1 MKKIFA
7 GIMMLAAVAFTSCQ
21 EWLDV
26 NKNIDTPDY
35 VEATLYLSGIQQSMQ
50 GLYWDIRATGPITQ
64 YMGTSS
70 YTTFAAHRYTTGSD
84 NGGEQ
89 WRMVYWNMGMNLEN
103 FINQSVEAEHWTLA
117 GIGYAMKA
125 FAWDAMTKYHGD
137 LPLDDAFVE
146 GLLEHDYDYQD
157 YIYEK
162 VKEWADTAIEY
173 LTMEDSYPYG
183 AKLTLNDWIYGGDK
197 DKWIKFC
204 YAVKIRQL
212 SSLVQKPNFN
222 TELALELVSYADK
235 TFQSPADDA
244 TLSVE
249 GGGQDA
255 PASGYNNF
263 WCPRRGNLSSSY
275 WQHKYPV
282 QVMTGT
288 VPAYDENG
296 NKILVDNHDDV
307 DPRYKYVLAEKQI
320 ITDTNVMA
328 EGHYDPR
335 AVVKLATTSDP
346 LFENTEDLD
355 VIKRHEFYGG
365 GLTGRGSDVA
375 GINAPYFYGREV
387 TTNSSILDGIGRW
400 IYREDAPYIMMTS
413 AEVKFCIA
421 EAYFRMGDKANAL
434 TWWKAAIADDM
445 EFTAKYIYTGKAADN
460 ANSVSGG
467 DKISK
472 AVFNKAAA
480 EYLAGPFVEGVT
492 VDDLT
497 LSHIMMQKFVALFP
511 WGANETWVDQRKVFY
526 DVNYTGDYP
535 YNGNGWNRTQV
546 DYKNDNDPT
555 KVYQGFYLY
564 PARVEGY
571 KSSYSSTW
579 NLEGAPCFRVPPRF
593 NSEYMWNKPSLR
605 QLKPISGM
613 TPYYQCS
620 IPWFCY
626 PNGYPETY
634 PDVDNSLER

>member
-70 YTTFAAHRYTTGSD
+70 YTTFASHRYTTGSD
-84 NGGEQ
+84 NGGEM

-249 GGGQDA
+249 AGGQDA

-296 NKILVDNHDDV
+296 NKILVDNHNDV

-346 LFENTEDLD
+346 LFENTENLD
-355 VIKRHEFYGG
+355 VIKRHKFYGG
-365 GLTGRGSDVA
+365 GLTGRASDVS

>member
-1 MKKIFA
+1 
-7 GIMMLAAVAFTSCQ
+7 MLAAVAFTSCQ

-64 YMGTSS
+64 YMGTDS
-70 YTTFAAHRYTTGSD
+70 YTTFASHRYTTGSD
-84 NGGEQ
+84 NGGEM

-296 NKILVDNHDDV
+296 NKILVENHNDV

-365 GLTGRGSDVA
+365 GLTSRTSDVA

>member
-64 YMGTSS
+64 YMGTDS
-70 YTTFAAHRYTTGSD
+70 YTTFASHRYTTGSD
-84 NGGEQ
+84 NGGEM

-365 GLTGRGSDVA
+365 GLTGRASDVS

>member
-64 YMGTSS
+64 YMGTDS

-84 NGGEQ
+84 NGGEM

-222 TELALELVSYADK
+222 TELALELVGYADK

-296 NKILVDNHDDV
+296 NKILVDNHDAV

-365 GLTGRGSDVA
+365 GLTGRASDVA

>member
-1 MKKIFA
+1 
-7 GIMMLAAVAFTSCQ
+7 L
-21 EWLDV
+21 
-26 NKNIDTPDY
+26 
-35 VEATLYLSGIQQSMQ
+35 
-50 GLYWDIRATGPITQ
+50 
-64 YMGTSS
+64 
-70 YTTFAAHRYTTGSD
+70 
-84 NGGEQ
+84 
-89 WRMVYWNMGMNLEN
+89 
-103 FINQSVEAEHWTLA
+103 
-117 GIGYAMKA
+117 
-125 FAWDAMTKYHGD
+125 
-137 LPLDDAFVE
+137 
-146 GLLEHDYDYQD
+146 
-157 YIYEK
+157 
-162 VKEWADTAIEY
+162 
-173 LTMEDSYPYG
+173 
-183 AKLTLNDWIYGGDK
+183 
-197 DKWIKFC
+197 
-204 YAVKIRQL
+204 
-212 SSLVQKPNFN
+212 
-222 TELALELVSYADK
+222 
-235 TFQSPADDA
+235 FQ
-244 TLSVE
+244 
-249 GGGQDA
+249 
-255 PASGYNNF
+255 
-263 WCPRRGNLSSSY
+263 
-275 WQHKYPV
+275 H
-282 QVMTGT
+282 
-288 VPAYDENG
+288 
-296 NKILVDNHDDV
+296 
-307 DPRYKYVLAEKQI
+307 
-320 ITDTNVMA
+320 
-328 EGHYDPR
+328 
-335 AVVKLATTSDP
+335 
-346 LFENTEDLD
+346 TEDLD
-355 VIKRHEFYGG
+355 VIKRHEYYGG

-421 EAYFRMGDKANAL
+421 EAYFRMGQKADAL
-434 TWWKAAIADDM
+434 IWWKAAVADDM
-445 EFTAKYIYTGKAADN
+445 DFTAKYIYTGKAAEN
-460 ANSVSGG
+460 TNSVAGG
-467 DKISK
+467 DKITK
-472 AVFNKAAA
+472 ALFNQAAA

-492 VDDLT
+492 AADLT

>member
-1 MKKIFA
+1 
-7 GIMMLAAVAFTSCQ
+7 MLAAVAFTSCQ

-84 NGGEQ
+84 NGGEM

>member
-7 GIMMLAAVAFTSCQ
+7 GIMMLAAVAFTGCQ
-21 EWLDV
+21 KWLDV
-26 NKNIDTPDY
+26 NENIDTPDY

-70 YTTFAAHRYTTGSD
+70 YTTFAAHRYTTGND
-84 NGGEQ
+84 AGGEQ

-103 FINQSVEAEHWTLA
+103 FINQSVEAEQWTLA

-125 FAWDAMTKYHGD
+125 FAWDALTKYHGD
-137 LPLDDAFVE
+137 LPLDDAFVA
-146 GLLEHDYDYQD
+146 GLLEHDYDTQD
-157 YIYEK
+157 YVYEK

-173 LTMEDSYPYG
+173 LTMEDPYPYG
-183 AKLTLNDWIYGGDK
+183 AKLSLNDWIYGGNK

-212 SSLVQKPNFN
+212 SSLVQKPNFVS
-222 TELALELVSYADK
+222 ELAPELVGYADK

-244 TLSVE
+244 TLAIE

-255 PASGYNNF
+255 PYSAYNNF
-263 WCPRRGNLSSSY
+263 WCPRRGNLADVY
-275 WQHKYPV
+275 WQHRYIV

-307 DPRYKYVLAEKQI
+307 DPRYKYVLSEKQI

-335 AVVKLATTSDP
+335 VAVKLATTSDE
-346 LFENTEDLD
+346 LFENTDDLN
-355 VIKRHEFYGG
+355 VIKRHEYYGG

-387 TTNSSILDGIGRW
+387 TNNSSILDGIGRW

-413 AEVKFCIA
+413 SEVKFCIA

-434 TWWKAAIADDM
+434 TWWKAAVADDM
-445 EFTAKYIYTGKAADN
+445 EFTAKYINTGKTAEN
-460 ANSVSGG
+460 TNSVSGG

-472 AVFNKAAA
+472 AVFNQAAA

-492 VDDLT
+492 AADLT
-497 LSHIMMQKFVALFP
+497 LSHIMMQKYVALFP

-526 DVNYTGDYP
+526 DVKYTGEYP

-546 DYKNDNDPT
+546 DYKTDNDPT

-571 KSSYSSTW
+571 KSSYSATW

-593 NSEYMWNKPSLR
+593 NSEYMWNKPALR

>member
-1 MKKIFA
+1 
-7 GIMMLAAVAFTSCQ
+7 MLAAVAFTSCQ

-64 YMGTSS
+64 YMGTDS

-296 NKILVDNHDDV
+296 NKILVDNHNDV

-346 LFENTEDLD
+346 LFENTENLD

-365 GLTGRGSDVA
+365 GLTGRASDVA

>member
-1 MKKIFA
+1 
-7 GIMMLAAVAFTSCQ
+7 MMLAAVAFTSCQ

-70 YTTFAAHRYTTGSD
+70 YTTFASHRYTTGSD
-84 NGGEQ
+84 NGGEM

-296 NKILVDNHDDV
+296 NKILVDNHNDV

-365 GLTGRGSDVA
+365 GLTSRASDVA

>member
-70 YTTFAAHRYTTGSD
+70 YTTFASHRYTTGSD
-84 NGGEQ
+84 NGGEM

>member
-64 YMGTSS
+64 YMGTDS

-84 NGGEQ
+84 AGGEM

-275 WQHKYPV
+275 WQHRYPV

-296 NKILVDNHDDV
+296 NKILVENHNDV

-346 LFENTEDLD
+346 LFENTENLD

-365 GLTGRGSDVA
+365 GLTGRASDVA

>member
-50 GLYWDIRATGPITQ
+50 GLYWDIRATGPMTQ
-64 YMGTSS
+64 YMGTDS

-84 NGGEQ
+84 AGGEM

-296 NKILVDNHDDV
+296 NKILVDNHNDV

-346 LFENTEDLD
+346 LFENTENLD

-365 GLTGRGSDVA
+365 GLTGRASDVA

>member
-1 MKKIFA
+1 
-7 GIMMLAAVAFTSCQ
+7 MLAAVAFTSCQ

-64 YMGTSS
+64 YMGTDS

-84 NGGEQ
+84 NGGEM

-222 TELALELVSYADK
+222 TELALELVGYADK

-296 NKILVDNHDDV
+296 NKILVDNHDAV

-365 GLTGRGSDVA
+365 GLTGRASDVA

>member
-1 MKKIFA
+1 
-7 GIMMLAAVAFTSCQ
+7 MMLAAVAFTSCQ

-70 YTTFAAHRYTTGSD
+70 YTTFANHRYTTGSD
-84 NGGEQ
+84 NGGEM

-222 TELALELVSYADK
+222 SELALELVSYADK

-296 NKILVDNHDDV
+296 NKILVENHNDV

-346 LFENTEDLD
+346 LFENTENLD

-365 GLTGRGSDVA
+365 GLTGRASDVA

>member
-1 MKKIFA
+1 
-7 GIMMLAAVAFTSCQ
+7 MLAAVAFTSCQ

-70 YTTFAAHRYTTGSD
+70 YTTFASHRYTTGSD
-84 NGGEQ
+84 NGGEM

-275 WQHKYPV
+275 WQHRYPV

-296 NKILVDNHDDV
+296 NKILVDNHNDV

-365 GLTGRGSDVA
+365 GLTGRASDVA

-445 EFTAKYIYTGKAADN
+445 AFTAKYIYTGKAADN

>member
-1 MKKIFA
+1 
-7 GIMMLAAVAFTSCQ
+7 MLAAVAFTSCQ

-50 GLYWDIRATGPITQ
+50 GLYWDIRATGPMTQ
-64 YMGTSS
+64 YMGTDS

-84 NGGEQ
+84 AGGEM

-296 NKILVDNHDDV
+296 NKILVDNHNDV

-346 LFENTEDLD
+346 LFENTENLD

-365 GLTGRGSDVA
+365 GLTGRASDVA

>member
-1 MKKIFA
+1 
-7 GIMMLAAVAFTSCQ
+7 MLAAVAFTSCQ

-50 GLYWDIRATGPITQ
+50 GLYWDIRATGPMTQ
-64 YMGTSS
+64 YMGTDS

-84 NGGEQ
+84 AGGEM

-222 TELALELVSYADK
+222 TELALELVGYADK

-296 NKILVDNHDDV
+296 NKILVDNHNDV

-346 LFENTEDLD
+346 LFENTENLD

-365 GLTGRGSDVA
+365 GLTGRASDVA

>member
-64 YMGTSS
+64 YMGTDS
-70 YTTFAAHRYTTGSD
+70 YTTFASHRYTTGSD
-84 NGGEQ
+84 NGGEM

-275 WQHKYPV
+275 WQHRYPV

-346 LFENTEDLD
+346 LFENTENLD
-355 VIKRHEFYGG
+355 VIKRHKFYGG
-365 GLTGRGSDVA
+365 GLTGRASDVS

>member
-1 MKKIFA
+1 
-7 GIMMLAAVAFTSCQ
+7 MLAAVAFTSCQ

-70 YTTFAAHRYTTGSD
+70 YTTFASHRYTTGSD
-84 NGGEQ
+84 NGGEM

-296 NKILVDNHDDV
+296 NKILVDNHNDV

-365 GLTGRGSDVA
+365 GLTSRASDVA

>member
-1 MKKIFA
+1 
-7 GIMMLAAVAFTSCQ
+7 MLAAVAFTSCQ

-70 YTTFAAHRYTTGSD
+70 YTTFASHRYTTGSD
-84 NGGEQ
+84 NGGEM

-296 NKILVDNHDDV
+296 NKILVDNHNDV

-365 GLTGRGSDVA
+365 GLTSRASDVA

-387 TTNSSILDGIGRW
+387 TTSSSILDGIGRW

>member
-64 YMGTSS
+64 YMGTDS

-84 NGGEQ
+84 AGGEM

>member
-7 GIMMLAAVAFTSCQ
+7 GIMMLAAVAFTGCQ
-21 EWLDV
+21 KWLDV
-26 NKNIDTPDY
+26 NKNTDTPDY
-35 VEATLYLSGIQQSMQ
+35 VEASLYLSGIQQSMQ
-50 GLYWDIRATGPITQ
+50 GLYWDIRATGPLTQ

-70 YTTFAAHRYTTGSD
+70 YTTFAAHRYTTGND
-84 NGGEQ
+84 AGGEQ

-103 FINQSVEAEHWTLA
+103 FINQSIEAEQWTLA

-125 FAWDAMTKYHGD
+125 FAWDALTKYHGD
-137 LPLDDAFVE
+137 LPLDDAFVV
-146 GLLEHDYDYQD
+146 GLLEHDYDTQD
-157 YIYEK
+157 YVYEK

-173 LTMEDSYPYG
+173 LTMEDPYPYG
-183 AKLTLNDWIYGGDK
+183 AKLSLNDWIYGGDK
-197 DKWIKFC
+197 AKWIKFC

-212 SSLVQKPNFN
+212 SSLVNKPNFVS
-222 TELALELVSYADK
+222 ELAPELVGYADK

-244 TLSVE
+244 TLAVE

-255 PASGYNNF
+255 PYSAYNNF
-263 WCPRRGNLSSSY
+263 WCPRRGNLSYSY
-275 WQHKYPV
+275 WQHRYIV

-307 DPRYKYVLAEKQI
+307 DPRYKYVLSEKQI

-335 AVVKLATTSDP
+335 VAVKLATTSDE
-346 LFENTEDLD
+346 LFENTDDLN
-355 VIKRHEFYGG
+355 VIKRHIFYGG
-365 GLTGRGSDVA
+365 GLTGEGSDVE
-375 GINAPYFYGREV
+375 GEKAPTFYGRE
-387 TTNSSILDGIGRW
+387 TTNNSSILDGIGRW

-413 AEVKFCIA
+413 SEVKFCIA

-434 TWWKAAIADDM
+434 TWWKAAVADDM
-445 EFTAKYIYTGKAADN
+445 EFTAKYIYTGKLAEN
-460 ANSVSGG
+460 TNSVSGG

-472 AVFNKAAA
+472 AVFNQAAA

-492 VDDLT
+492 AADLT
-497 LSHIMMQKFVALFP
+497 LSHIMMQKYVALFP

-526 DVNYTGDYP
+526 DVKYTGEYP

-546 DYKNDNDPT
+546 DYKTDNDPT

-571 KSSYSSTW
+571 KSSYSATW

-593 NSEYMWNKPSLR
+593 NSEYMWNKPALR

>member
-70 YTTFAAHRYTTGSD
+70 YTTFASHRYTTGSD
-84 NGGEQ
+84 NGGEM

-296 NKILVDNHDDV
+296 NKILVDNHNDV

-365 GLTGRGSDVA
+365 GLTSRASDVA

>member
-7 GIMMLAAVAFTSCQ
+7 GIMMLAAVAFTGCQ
-21 EWLDV
+21 KWLDV
-26 NKNIDTPDY
+26 NENIDTPDY
-35 VEATLYLSGIQQSMQ
+35 VEATIYLSGIQQSMQ
-50 GLYWDIRATGPITQ
+50 GLYWDIRATGPMTQ

-84 NGGEQ
+84 AGGEQ

-103 FINQSVEAEHWTLA
+103 FINQSIEAEQWTLA

-125 FAWDAMTKYHGD
+125 FAWDALTKYHGD
-137 LPLDDAFVE
+137 LPLDDAFVA
-146 GLLEHDYDYQD
+146 GLLEHDYDTQD
-157 YIYEK
+157 YVYEK

-173 LTMEDSYPYG
+173 LTMEDPYPYG
-183 AKLTLNDWIYGGDK
+183 AKLSLNDWIYGGNK

-212 SSLVQKPNFN
+212 SSLVQKPNFVS
-222 TELALELVSYADK
+222 ELAPELVGYADK

-244 TLSVE
+244 AVSVK
-249 GGGQDA
+249 GGGQNA
-255 PASGYNNF
+255 TYSAYNNF
-263 WCPRRGNLSSSY
+263 WSPRRGNLSYDY
-275 WQHKYPV
+275 WQHRYIV
-282 QVMTGT
+282 QLMTGT

-307 DPRYKYVLAEKQI
+307 DPRYKYVLSEKQI

-335 AVVKLATTSDP
+335 VAVKLATMDDP
-346 LFENTEDLD
+346 LFEHTGDLD
-355 VIKRHEFYGG
+355 VIKRHEYYGG
-365 GLTGRGSDVA
+365 GLTGRASDVA
-375 GINAPYFYGREV
+375 GINAPYFYGRDV

-400 IYREDAPYIMMTS
+400 IYREDAPYIMITS

-434 TWWKAAIADDM
+434 TWWKAAVADDM
-445 EFTAKYIYTGKAADN
+445 EFTAKHIYTGKLAEN
-460 ANSVSGG
+460 TNSVSGG

-472 AVFNKAAA
+472 AVFNQAAA

-492 VDDLT
+492 AADLT
-497 LSHIMMQKFVALFP
+497 LSHIMMQKYVALFP

-526 DVNYTGDYP
+526 DVKYTGEYP

-546 DYKNDNDPT
+546 DYKTDDDPT

-571 KSSYSSTW
+571 KSSYSATW

-593 NSEYMWNKPSLR
+593 NSEYMWNKPALR

>member
-1 MKKIFA
+1 
-7 GIMMLAAVAFTSCQ
+7 MLAAVAFTSCQ

-70 YTTFAAHRYTTGSD
+70 YTTFASHRYTTGSD
-84 NGGEQ
+84 NGGEM

-296 NKILVDNHDDV
+296 NKILVDNHNDV

-365 GLTGRGSDVA
+365 GLTGRASDVA

>member
-70 YTTFAAHRYTTGSD
+70 YTTFASHRYTTGSD
-84 NGGEQ
+84 NGGEM

-296 NKILVDNHDDV
+296 NKILVDNHNDV

-365 GLTGRGSDVA
+365 GLTGRASDVA

>member
-7 GIMMLAAVAFTSCQ
+7 GIMMLATVAFTSCQ

-70 YTTFAAHRYTTGSD
+70 YTTFASHRYTTGSD
-84 NGGEQ
+84 NGGEM

-445 EFTAKYIYTGKAADN
+445 EFTAKYIYTGKAAEN
-460 ANSVSGG
+460 ANSVAGG

-472 AVFNKAAA
+472 AVFNQAAA

-492 VDDLT
+492 VDELT
-497 LSHIMMQKFVALFP
+497 LSHIMMQKFVALFT

-626 PNGYPETY
+626 PDGYPETY

>member
-1 MKKIFA
+1 
-7 GIMMLAAVAFTSCQ
+7 MLAAVAFTSCQ

-70 YTTFAAHRYTTGSD
+70 YTTFASHRYTTGSD
-84 NGGEQ
+84 NGGEM

-244 TLSVE
+244 TLSIE
-249 GGGQDA
+249 AGGQDA
-255 PASGYNNF
+255 PYSAYNNF
-263 WCPRRGNLSSSY
+263 WCPRRGNLADVY
-275 WQHKYPV
+275 WQHRYIV

-288 VPAYDENG
+288 VPEYDENG

-307 DPRYKYVLAEKQI
+307 DPRYKYVLSEKQI

-335 AVVKLATTSDP
+335 VVVKLATTSDA
-346 LFENTEDLD
+346 LFENTEDLN
-355 VIKRHEFYGG
+355 VIKRHEYYGG

-445 EFTAKYIYTGKAADN
+445 EFTAKYIYTGKAAEN

-472 AVFNKAAA
+472 AVFNQAAA

-492 VDDLT
+492 VDELT

>member
-1 MKKIFA
+1 
-7 GIMMLAAVAFTSCQ
+7 MLAAVAFTSCQ

-70 YTTFAAHRYTTGSD
+70 YTTFASHRYTTGSD
-84 NGGEQ
+84 NGGEM

-263 WCPRRGNLSSSY
+263 WCPRRGNLADVY

>member
-70 YTTFAAHRYTTGSD
+70 YTTFASHRYTTGSD
-84 NGGEQ
+84 NGGEM

-275 WQHKYPV
+275 WQHRYPV

-296 NKILVDNHDDV
+296 NKILVDNHNDV

-365 GLTGRGSDVA
+365 GLTGRASDVA

-445 EFTAKYIYTGKAADN
+445 AFTAKYIYTGKAADN

>member
-50 GLYWDIRATGPITQ
+50 GLYWDIRATGPMTQ

-70 YTTFAAHRYTTGSD
+70 YTTFAAHRYTTGND
-84 NGGEQ
+84 AGGEL

-197 DKWIKFC
+197 NKWIKFC

-263 WCPRRGNLSSSY
+263 WCPRRGNLADVY

-328 EGHYDPR
+328 KGHYDPR

-346 LFENTEDLD
+346 LFENTENLD

-421 EAYFRMGDKANAL
+421 EAYFRMGDKASAL
-434 TWWKAAIADDM
+434 TWWKDAVADDM

-492 VDDLT
+492 VSDLT

-526 DVNYTGDYP
+526 DVKYTGDYP

>member
-70 YTTFAAHRYTTGSD
+70 YTTFASHRYTTGSD
-84 NGGEQ
+84 NGGEM

-535 YNGNGWNRTQV
+535 YHGNGWNRTQV

>member
-70 YTTFAAHRYTTGSD
+70 YTTFASHRYTTGSD
-84 NGGEQ
+84 NGGEM

-263 WCPRRGNLSSSY
+263 WCPRRGNLADVY

>member
-64 YMGTSS
+64 YMGTDS

-84 NGGEQ
+84 NGGEM

-249 GGGQDA
+249 AGGQDA

-296 NKILVDNHDDV
+296 NKILVDNHNDV

-346 LFENTEDLD
+346 LFENTENLD
-355 VIKRHEFYGG
+355 VIKRHKFYGG
-365 GLTGRGSDVA
+365 GLTGRASDVS

>member
-526 DVNYTGDYP
+526 DVKYTGDYP

>member
-1 MKKIFA
+1 
-7 GIMMLAAVAFTSCQ
+7 MLAAVAFTSCQ

-64 YMGTSS
+64 YMGTDS
-70 YTTFAAHRYTTGSD
+70 YTTFASHRYTTGSD
-84 NGGEQ
+84 NGGEM

-263 WCPRRGNLSSSY
+263 WCPRRGNLADVY

-282 QVMTGT
+282 QIMTGT

>member
-64 YMGTSS
+64 YMGTDS

-84 NGGEQ
+84 NGGEM

-296 NKILVDNHDDV
+296 NKILVDNHNDV

-365 GLTGRGSDVA
+365 GLTSRTSDVA